1 MLELDMLRKIN
12 ILILYTFLATGLCA
26 KEHLLAILNTAVSNE
41 IQKFGIGNYTFECR
55 AYGVV
60 VLETLYNSSKVGS
73 RCQKSIDKFYI
84 KNPKLKYYVDSILKY
99 KQKYHIEIKN
109 RECIIYAN
117 SQITLSELLLKEGLA
132 LKKPKFKDE
141 EFYFYFSLA
150 QRKAKIEKK
159 GLWNEKILTNCI
171 EELNK

>member
-12 ILILYTFLATGLCA
+12 ILIFYTLLGTELCA
-26 KEHLLAILNTAVSNE
+26 KEPLLATLNTTLSNE
-41 IQKFGIGNYTFECR
+41 IQKFTIGSYTFECKVH
-55 AYGVV
+55 GVIT
-60 VLETLYNSSKVGS
+60 LETLYNSSKVDS

-132 LKKPKFKDE
+132 LKKPRFKDE

-159 GLWNEKILTNCI
+159 GLWNEKIRTNCI